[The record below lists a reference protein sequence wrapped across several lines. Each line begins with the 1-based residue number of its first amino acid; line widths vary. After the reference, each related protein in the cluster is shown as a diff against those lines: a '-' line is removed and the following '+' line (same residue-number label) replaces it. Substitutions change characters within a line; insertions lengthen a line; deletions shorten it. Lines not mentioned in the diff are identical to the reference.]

1 MKQRLFSQRW
11 IGLTQTLILASLT
24 ALTTIATIN
33 QPSHAKGETFYCGK
47 SKSKDIPVTFV
58 RTQDGRKIAM
68 VNWTSNSYFPPPWT
82 AQRRCDE
89 VSRRFQRS
97 NDNGTLKNITT
108 GTLKKGKLQYPVVCA
123 GTEQNATCTD
133 DNLLFTLKR
142 GVNPSA
148 TLRRLLD
155 SKGLASGNT
164 LNESAGDTIN
174 IDFQLYLNNATVE
187 PD

>member
-1 MKQRLFSQRW
+1 ML
-11 IGLTQTLILASLT
+11 
-24 ALTTIATIN
+24 
-33 QPSHAKGETFYCGK
+33 
-47 SKSKDIPVTFV
+47 
-58 RTQDGRKIAM
+58 
-68 VNWTSNSYFPPPWT
+68 NSYYQMTPPPWT

-108 GTLKKGKLQYPVVCA
+108 GTLRGEPVVCA
-123 GTEQNATCTD
+123 GTSQNTACTSN
-133 DNLLFTLKR
+133 NLLFTLKR

-155 SKGLASGNT
+155 RRGLAAGNT

-174 IDFQLYLNNATVE
+174 IDFQLYLDNATVE

>member
-1 MKQRLFSQRW
+1 MKQMLFSQVW
-11 IGLTQTLILASLT
+11 IELTQTVTLASLT
-24 ALTTIATIN
+24 ALTTIVTIN
-33 QPSHAKGETFYCGK
+33 QPSYAEGTTFYCGK
-47 SKSKDIPVTFV
+47 SKNIPVTFA
-58 RTQDGRKIAM
+58 RTQDGRKVTI
-68 VNWTSNSYFPPPWT
+68 VRLTSNNYFPPPWT
-82 AQRRCDE
+82 AQRRCHV

-108 GTLKKGKLQYPVVCA
+108 GTLRGEPVVCA
-123 GTEQNATCTD
+123 GTKQNAACTG

-148 TLRRLLD
+148 TLRKLLD
-155 SKGLASGNT
+155 RRGLAAGNT

-174 IDFQLYLNNATVE
+174 IDFQLYLDNATVE

>member
-1 MKQRLFSQRW
+1 MKKRLFSQGW
-11 IGLTQTLILASLT
+11 IGVTQTVILASLT

-33 QPSHAKGETFYCGK
+33 QPSYAEGATFYCGK
-47 SKSKDIPVTFV
+47 SKSKGIPVTFV

-108 GTLKKGKLQYPVVCA
+108 GTLRGYPVVCA
-123 GTEQNATCTD
+123 GTSQNPTCTD

-142 GVNPSA
+142 GVNATA

-164 LNESAGDTIN
+164 LYETGSEINSEIN
-174 IDFQLYLNNATVE
+174 IDFELYLNNATVE